1 MNSGTLFLAPTLS
14 KELIS
19 FHKNHHTYFEGF
31 KDDEN
36 SFYLPGRW
44 SPHSTI
50 ASRLSRENMLKAF
63 EYCSVNL
70 GKIYGKISEIALIE
84 ITLNEK
90 GIAVKDDVIFIKR
103 LK

>member
-1 MNSGTLFLAPTLS
+1 
-14 KELIS
+14 
-19 FHKNHHTYFEGF
+19 
-31 KDDEN
+31 
-36 SFYLPGRW
+36 
-44 SPHSTI
+44 
-50 ASRLSRENMLKAF
+50 MLKAF